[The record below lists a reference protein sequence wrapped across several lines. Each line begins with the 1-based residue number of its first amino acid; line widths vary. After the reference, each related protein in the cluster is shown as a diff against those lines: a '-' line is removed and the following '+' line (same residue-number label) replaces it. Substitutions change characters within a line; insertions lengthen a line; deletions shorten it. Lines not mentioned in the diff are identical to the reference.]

1 MVFEYRTDYSRGYV
15 VEYLDSNT
23 TKRCDEFILLPAEN
37 LWDEG
42 VRGFL
47 YLLAM
52 LYLFLGVAIA
62 SDIFLNSIEVMTS
75 KKRSIVKLDPER
87 GPVTVEVLVWNE
99 TVANLTLM
107 ALGSSAPEIMLAIIE
122 QALLLGKEQGDSL
135 GVFTIIGSAAFNL
148 FIITSIC
155 IISVPSPDVK
165 FIKEFGVFL
174 TTTFYSIFAYVWMLI
189 VVQYISPG
197 VIEPWEAWVTVG
209 YMPVFVLHSYAQDS
223 GWWFYKC
230 KSKSSVSDESLPRI
244 RIEDRPVSFLCIK
257 LVLKHQRIYHI
268 KYLSKP
274 CLKGPNTVFSFL

>member
-1 MVFEYRTDYSRGYV
+1 
-15 VEYLDSNT
+15 
-23 TKRCDEFILLPAEN
+23 
-37 LWDEG
+37 
-42 VRGFL
+42 
-47 YLLAM
+47 
-52 LYLFLGVAIA
+52 
-62 SDIFLNSIEVMTS
+62 
-75 KKRSIVKLDPER
+75 
-87 GPVTVEVLVWNE
+87 
-99 TVANLTLM
+99 M
-107 ALGSSAPEIMLAIIE
+107 ALGSSAPEIMLAVIE

-230 KSKSSVSDESLPRI
+230 KSKSSVSDESPPRI
-244 RIEDRPVSFLCIK
+244 RNEDKPVSFLCIK
-257 LVLKHQRIYHI
+257 LVLKHQRMYHI

>member
-1 MVFEYRTDYSRGYV
+1 MVFEHRTDYSKGYV

-23 TKRCDEFILLPAEN
+23 SKRCNEFILLPAEN
-37 LWDEG
+37 LWNEG

-47 YLLAM
+47 YLLAT

-62 SDIFLNSIEVMTS
+62 SDIFMNSIEVMTS

-87 GPVTVEVLVWNE
+87 GPVTIEVLVWNE

-107 ALGSSAPEIMLAIIE
+107 ALGSSAPEILLAVIE

-174 TTTFYSIFAYVWMLI
+174 TTTFYSIFAYVWMLLVI
-189 VVQYISPG
+189 QYISPG
-197 VIEPWEAWVTVG
+197 EIEPWEAWVTVG

-230 KSKSSVSDESLPRI
+230 KSKSSVSDQSQPRI
-244 RIEDRPVSFLCIK
+244 RNDDKPVSFLCIK
-257 LVLKHQRIYHI
+257 LVLKHQKKRSY
-268 KYLSKP
+268 KMLVKT
-274 CLKGPNTVFSFL
+274 LFEGT

>member
-1 MVFEYRTDYSRGYV
+1 MVFEHRTDYSKGYV

-23 TKRCDEFILLPAEN
+23 SKRCNEFILLPAEN
-37 LWDEG
+37 LWNEG

-47 YLLAM
+47 YLLAT

-62 SDIFLNSIEVMTS
+62 SDIFMNSIEVMTS

-87 GPVTVEVLVWNE
+87 GPVTLEVLVWNE

-107 ALGSSAPEIMLAIIE
+107 ALGSSAPEILLAVIE

-155 IISVPSPDVK
+155 IMSVPSPDVK

-174 TTTFYSIFAYVWMLI
+174 TTTFYSIFAYVWMLLVI
-189 VVQYISPG
+189 QYISPG
-197 VIEPWEAWVTVG
+197 EIEPWEAWVTVG

-230 KSKSSVSDESLPRI
+230 KSKSSVSDQSQPRI
-244 RIEDRPVSFLCIK
+244 RNDDKPVSFLCIK
-257 LVLKHQRIYHI
+257 LALKHQKKRSY
-268 KYLSKP
+268 KMLVKT
-274 CLKGPNTVFSFL
+274 LFEGT

>member
-1 MVFEYRTDYSRGYV
+1 MVFEHRTDYSKGYV

-23 TKRCDEFILLPAEN
+23 SKRCNEFILLPAEN
-37 LWDEG
+37 LWNEG

-47 YLLAM
+47 YLLAT

-62 SDIFLNSIEVMTS
+62 SDIFMNSIEVMTS

-87 GPVTVEVLVWNE
+87 GPVTIEVLVWNE

-107 ALGSSAPEIMLAIIE
+107 ALGSSAPEILLAVIE

-174 TTTFYSIFAYVWMLI
+174 TTTFYSIFAYVWMLLVI
-189 VVQYISPG
+189 QYISPG
-197 VIEPWEAWVTVG
+197 EIEPWEAWVTVG

-230 KSKSSVSDESLPRI
+230 KSKSSVSDQSQPRI
-244 RIEDRPVSFLCIK
+244 RNDDKPVSFLCIK
-257 LVLKHQRIYHI
+257 LVLKHKKKKVI
-268 KYLSKP
+268 
-274 CLKGPNTVFSFL
+274 

>member
-1 MVFEYRTDYSRGYV
+1 MVFEHRTDYSKGYV

-23 TKRCDEFILLPAEN
+23 SKRCNEFILLPAEN
-37 LWDEG
+37 LWNEG

-47 YLLAM
+47 YLLAT

-62 SDIFLNSIEVMTS
+62 SDIFMNSIEVMTS

-87 GPVTVEVLVWNE
+87 GPVTIEVLVWNE

-107 ALGSSAPEIMLAIIE
+107 ALGSSAPEILLAVIE

-174 TTTFYSIFAYVWMLI
+174 TTTFYSIFAYVWMLLVI
-189 VVQYISPG
+189 QYISPG
-197 VIEPWEAWVTVG
+197 EIEPWEAWVTVG

-230 KSKSSVSDESLPRI
+230 KSKSSVSDQSQPRI
-244 RIEDRPVSFLCIK
+244 RNDDKPVSFLCIK
-257 LVLKHQRIYHI
+257 LALKHQKKRSY
-268 KYLSKP
+268 KMLVKT
-274 CLKGPNTVFSFL
+274 LFEGT